1 MRLMGIPNE
10 TGNNKSYA
18 FLEVNIMLLQCD
30 SLICGDMNLVN
41 WILQYD
47 EYSDVIGFV
56 EFL

>member
-1 MRLMGIPNE
+1 MGIPNE